1 MRILHVV
8 PSFGLGGMERIVC
21 ALINHTSSVYEHIIL
36 ALADDVRAA
45 QWLASGK
52 TQVVALAKNNVQGKY
67 FKTLYNSLRM
77 IQPTMLMTYNWGATD
92 AIWLG
97 RLAGIRYLIHC
108 EHGFNVDESEI
119 TLWKRDVIRFFVY
132 RLASK
137 VVVVSH
143 DLQTML
149 RQKYL
154 LKASRVVQV
163 PNGIDTTYY
172 SPNFGD
178 RQRIRKQL
186 GFTDAD
192 VVVGFSGRL
201 DPVKN
206 FPLLTTIFV
215 ESFYSCPQLR
225 LLIVGDGPE
234 RSSLENF
241 FAERNLHKAVAFAG
255 SQEDVLPYLRAMDV
269 FLLTSL
275 REQMP
280 LTILEAMAV
289 GIPVIASSVGEIPQ
303 IVTHDLNG
311 FVHHKQASP
320 KVFAHSLLALLS
332 SDRRKKMGEAARKKV
347 VEHFQQNT
355 MVQRYET
362 VIHEVLG
369 EASMSVGMKGKLGR

>member
-8 PSFGLGGMERIVC
+8 PSFGLGGMERVVC

-36 ALADDVRAA
+36 ALAYDVRAA
-45 QWLASGK
+45 QWLTSGK
-52 TQVVALAKNNVQGKY
+52 AQVVSLAKNNNRGEY
-67 FKTLYNSLRM
+67 LKTLRDSLRM
-77 IQPTMLMTYNWGATD
+77 VRPTVIMTYNWGATD

-97 RLAGIRYLIHC
+97 RLAGIRSLIHC
-108 EHGFNVDESEI
+108 EHGFNVDESES
-119 TLWKRDVIRFFVY
+119 TLWRRDAIRFFVF

-137 VVVVSH
+137 VIVVSH

-154 LKASRVVQV
+154 LKASRVVRV
-163 PNGIDTTYY
+163 PNGIDTGYY
-172 SPNFGD
+172 SPNSDD
-178 RQRIRKQL
+178 RHRIRKQL

-206 FPLLTTIFV
+206 FPLLTTIFA
-215 ESFYSCPQLR
+215 ESFHSCPQLR

-234 RSSLENF
+234 RVWIENC
-241 FAERNLHKAVAFAG
+241 FAERNLLKAVALVGNQA
-255 SQEDVLPYLRAMDV
+255 DVVPYLRAMDV

-303 IVTHDLNG
+303 IITHDLDG
-311 FVHHKQASP
+311 FVHHKQELP
-320 KVFAHSLLALLS
+320 QVFVHSLIALLS
-332 SDRRKKMGEAARKKV
+332 SDRRKRMGEAAREKII
-347 VEHFQQNT
+347 EHFQQDA
-355 MVQRYET
+355 MVQRYEA
-362 VIHEVLG
+362 VIREVLG
-369 EASMSVGMKGKLGR
+369 ETSASL

>member
-1 MRILHVV
+1 
-8 PSFGLGGMERIVC
+8 MERIVC
-21 ALINHTSSVYEHIIL
+21 ALTNHTSSVYEHIIL

-45 QWLASGK
+45 RWLTSGK
-52 TQVVALAKNNVQGKY
+52 TQVVALAKNNSRGEY
-67 FKTLYNSLRM
+67 LRTLRNSLRM
-77 IQPTMLMTYNWGATD
+77 IRPAVLMTYNWGATD

-97 RLAGIRYLIHC
+97 RLAGIRHCIHC
-108 EHGFNVDESEI
+108 EHGFNVDESET

-163 PNGIDTTYY
+163 PNGIDTEYY
-172 SPNFGD
+172 SPNSDD
-178 RQRIRKQL
+178 RHRIRKQL

-206 FPLLTTIFV
+206 FPLLTAIFV
-215 ESFYSCPQLR
+215 ESFHSCPQLR
-225 LLIVGDGPE
+225 LLVVGDGPE
-234 RSSLENF
+234 RTWIENC
-241 FAERNLHKAVAFAG
+241 FAEKNLLKVVVFVG
-255 SQEDVLPYLRAMDV
+255 SQEDVVPYLRAMDV

-280 LTILEAMAV
+280 LTILEAMAI

-311 FVHHKQASP
+311 FVHHKQASSQ
-320 KVFAHSLLALLS
+320 VFTQSLLALLPS
-332 SDRRKKMGEAARKKV
+332 GRRKKMGEIAREKV
-347 VEHFQQNT
+347 IEHFQQDT
-355 MVQRYET
+355 MVQRYEI
-362 VIHEVLG
+362 VIREVLG
-369 EASMSVGMKGKLGR
+369 ETPASV

>member
-1 MRILHVV
+1 
-8 PSFGLGGMERIVC
+8 
-21 ALINHTSSVYEHIIL
+21 
-36 ALADDVRAA
+36 
-45 QWLASGK
+45 
-52 TQVVALAKNNVQGKY
+52 
-67 FKTLYNSLRM
+67 
-77 IQPTMLMTYNWGATD
+77 MTYNWGAID

-97 RLAGIRYLIHC
+97 RLAGIRSLIHC
-108 EHGFNVDESEI
+108 EHGFNVDESET

-143 DLQTML
+143 DIQTML
-149 RQKYL
+149 QQKYL
-154 LKASRVVQV
+154 LKASRVVQI
-163 PNGIDTTYY
+163 PNGIDTAYY
-172 SPNFGD
+172 SPDSSD

-186 GFTDAD
+186 GFTDTD

-206 FPLLTTIFV
+206 FPLLTTIFA
-215 ESFYSCPQLR
+215 ESFRSCHQLR
-225 LLIVGDGPE
+225 FLLVGDGPE
-234 RSSLENF
+234 RTWIENC
-241 FAERNLHKAVAFAG
+241 FAEKNLLRAVAFVG

-303 IVTHDLNG
+303 IITHDLNG

-320 KVFAHSLLALLS
+320 KVFAQSLLALLPP
-332 SDRRKKMGEAARKKV
+332 DRRKKMGETARKKV
-347 VEHFQQNT
+347 IEHFQQDT

-362 VIHEVLG
+362 VIHAALG
-369 EASMSVGMKGKLGR
+369 KTSASI